1 MRAMASSVTLSV
13 MPFCATILTT
23 LSTCRRTI
31 CWISAS
37 LNGGKVTGSVL
48 CQADFTV
55 DKEGYYVLRFT
66 SAEATWQEFLLANVR
81 LITMPSKAA
90 YWRQQ
95 LNETVEA
102 VKPTYDEAATDNM
115 YNGDTKT
122 AFANAIAKAQAGGF
136 TSGPQIQAV
145 IDELNAL
152 NEKMRAR
159 IDNIDNYDINL
170 LEAQSV
176 INELDT
182 KYLNSP
188 LVKEAQSIID
198 KYAKIEPQTLSD
210 EELATAAT
218 DLTSAAGLVKDAQN
232 VIDYLVYGVNKAADT
247 AEKLGVDAA
256 DVAKGRE
263 ATVDDRSLAD
273 ALNIKAGLALYQK
286 LAAKEDLSSISTKI
300 YDTNVVD
307 EDFDETDPESVATHD
322 EYGHPLMASGVDFTG
337 LIQNPNFYTTSTDA
351 SQVDFKGWT
360 LETLKKYNEAGELVS
375 EGSAKMTTAASSDHP
390 VVIASLNAYGSSS
403 EYKFYQTIEHLP
415 AGIYTICL
423 GSRTAQK
430 NQADDEG
437 NYGVF
442 NAQNDKGIWDK
453 YIYAQVGDEEPI
465 MVPFA
470 VGGNT
475 GSGFPTYIYK
485 VEVKREQTL
494 TIGAVENYTSGK
506 ASGHNWDA
514 EAGAYEPKDFWDTN
528 TYIRDA
534 QIFFTAPLEGYDYAD
549 AAKTLAQLIET
560 SIETVDAAPAKK
572 NGKYFI
578 NGQIVIVKD
587 GVNYNVTGQTIK

>member
-1 MRAMASSVTLSV
+1 MS
-13 MPFCATILTT
+13 
-23 LSTCRRTI
+23 
-31 CWISAS
+31 
-37 LNGGKVTGSVL
+37 
-48 CQADFTV
+48 
-55 DKEGYYVLRFT
+55 
-66 SAEATWQEFLLANVR
+66 
-81 LITMPSKAA
+81 
-90 YWRQQ
+90 
-95 LNETVEA
+95 
-102 VKPTYDEAATDNM
+102 
-115 YNGDTKT
+115 
-122 AFANAIAKAQAGGF
+122 
-136 TSGPQIQAV
+136 
-145 IDELNAL
+145 
-152 NEKMRAR
+152 
-159 IDNIDNYDINL
+159 
-170 LEAQSV
+170 
-176 INELDT
+176 
-182 KYLNSP
+182 
-188 LVKEAQSIID
+188 
-198 KYAKIEPQTLSD
+198 
-210 EELATAAT
+210 
-218 DLTSAAGLVKDAQN
+218 
-232 VIDYLVYGVNKAADT
+232 
-247 AEKLGVDAA
+247 
-256 DVAKGRE
+256 
-263 ATVDDRSLAD
+263 
-273 ALNIKAGLALYQK
+273 LYQK
-286 LAAKEDLSSISTKI
+286 
-300 YDTNVVD
+300 
-307 EDFDETDPESVATHD
+307 
-322 EYGHPLMASGVDFTG
+322 
-337 LIQNPNFYTTSTDA
+337 
-351 SQVDFKGWT
+351 
-360 LETLKKYNEAGELVS
+360 
-375 EGSAKMTTAASSDHP
+375 GSAKMTTAASSDHP

-587 GVNYNVTGQTIK
+587 SVNYNVTGQTIK